1 MVWYLSP
8 ALAQLGSV
16 ALPPR
21 SPAAENDPLA
31 LDVLATIPVENEH
44 GVGYD
49 RDLFFEGLDE
59 DGDGCRTRSE
69 VLIRDSLVSPTISGV
84 CRVKAGRWLSV
95 YDGVTVT
102 DPTALEVDHVVAL
115 EEAWDSG
122 AWQWH
127 DMRRASFANDLL
139 DSRTLRPVTS
149 ATNQAKGNAD
159 PSNWIPPNESYV
171 CTFLSDWI
179 AIKARWGLTMDQSE
193 AGRLRNLLT
202 ERCADQ
208 TVAPW
213 PAAEPWPPSETPV
226 PSTPVTT
233 TTTTPAIVPLI
244 GRGCDAAYPEVCLPP
259 PPPDLD
265 CRDIPDRRFTVLAPD
280 PHNFDGDFN
289 GVGCE
294 R

>member
-1 MVWYLSP
+1 VLRNVQNQQALEVTGGVVDRPSLMSSAHRCCCSPINRGSTLLSGEIPRLVWSVGLGVVWYLSP

-213 PAAEPWPPSETPV
+213 PAAEPWPPSV
-226 PSTPVTT
+226 SSTARSGPGAT
-233 TTTTPAIVPLI
+233 
-244 GRGCDAAYPEVCLPP
+244 G
-259 PPPDLD
+259 
-265 CRDIPDRRFTVLAPD
+265 
-280 PHNFDGDFN
+280 
-289 GVGCE
+289 
-294 R
+294 